1 MQECK
6 ALNARLID
14 FLKLPES
21 VAKLLE
27 YITQPAG
34 MDADDKR
41 QFKYP
46 FSSCEV
52 GSQIH
57 TAKFSIV

>member
-1 MQECK
+1 
-6 ALNARLID
+6 
-14 FLKLPES
+14 

-52 GSQIH
+52 GSQML
-57 TAKFSIV
+57 TAKILPAAWSRDQETSLARY